1 MTVTVRFACGHQA
14 DVETIDAPVCRTCGE
29 TRVQMVKAPPPR
41 FTGIAARGPCA
52 VKE

>member
-14 DVETIDAPVCRTCGE
+14 NVETVDAPQCVICGE
-29 TRVQMVKAPPPR
+29 TRVQMVKAPQPR
-41 FTGIAARGPCA
+41 IRGAVSSPCA